1 MLGPSGF
8 GPWEPSAMA
17 PSPYFAQGDRVVV
30 VGRGNAV
37 VAGIVREGAR
47 FEYVVTFEIGG
58 AHERAPESMLRKAH
72 PADCPHPHCQL
83 PF

>member
-1 MLGPSGF
+1 MLGPGGF
-8 GPWEPSAMA
+8 GPWEPTPA
-17 PSPYFAQGDRVVV
+17 PSFTPGDRVVV

-37 VAGIVREGAR
+37 VAEIVWTEPG